1 MQFLYVLTDS
11 VLFSVIPT
19 LVRKFGFTQSQSV
32 WIISAY
38 QLTFASFLH
47 MSGKISDIHGPCK
60 FIVGAISIGL
70 GFVSDGISFLAMR
83 ALSGIAASLAVPS
96 ALVGLFP
103 EPRHQAVAI
112 AAFGTSGAIAIVLG
126 LITGALFVEYVSW
139 SWVFLVCV
147 DSDHTNHTHF
157 LLCLFLHEQYM
168 WFEKAVS
175 PN

>member
-1 MQFLYVLTDS
+1 MQFLYALTDS

-32 WIISAY
+32 WVISAY

-47 MSGKISDIHGPCK
+47 MSGKISDIHGPW
-60 FIVGAISIGL
+60 VISIGL
-70 GFVSDGISFLAMR
+70 GFVSDGMLFLAMR

-112 AAFGTSGAIAIVLG
+112 VAFGTSGAIAIGERPLLRNAV
-126 LITGALFVEYVSW
+126 
-139 SWVFLVCV
+139 WVFAMIFQCWV
-147 DSDHTNHTHF
+147 
-157 LLCLFLHEQYM
+157 
-168 WFEKAVS
+168 
-175 PN
+175 